1 MPISIIL
8 CTIVPKR
15 AASIP
20 CGRLFDEFIEIEGII
35 GLGDKPPIVSYQCL
49 LGHFSIIGIL
59 LGAIFNLANESVR
72 GEEKDIVSCDID
84 FLAALSKFS
93 ILVKGVLVK

>member
-15 AASIP
+15 AASTP
-20 CGRLFDEFIEIEGII
+20 LRNSSDLLFLEIGII
-35 GLGDKPPIVSYQCL
+35 GLGDSPPIVSYQCL

-59 LGAIFNLANESVR
+59 LGAIFNLANLSIR
-72 GEEKDIVSCDID
+72 GEGKGLFRCSTD
-84 FLAALSKFS
+84 FLA
-93 ILVKGVLVK
+93 